1 MLHERV
7 ESGIMV
13 IEVRQMPGGEDEEK
27 GEDAKTMAVR
37 DIQAT
42 TDTEEKR
49 RDFEQTALTHLDWL
63 HNAALRMTRN
73 NEDDAHDLVQDA
85 MLRAYEFYDKFQK
98 GTNIRGWLFT
108 ILTNTH
114 LNRCKKVAR
123 EPTHVQLIETAQE
136 VQREPVGKVLTAK
149 SIEREDV
156 LELVDDDVKHA
167 ISSLPEDFRT
177 VVLLADLGDFSYKE
191 IAELLKCP
199 MGTVMSRLY
208 RGRKLLREMLADYAS
223 VHGYVRK

>member
-7 ESGIMV
+7 ESGIIV
-13 IEVRQMPGGEDEEK
+13 SEVRQMPGGEDEER
-27 GEDAKTMAVR
+27 GEDEKAMAVR
-37 DIQAT
+37 EIHTHAN
-42 TDTEEKR
+42 TEEKK
-49 RDFEQTALTHLDWL
+49 RDFEQTALAHLDWL
-63 HNAALRMTRN
+63 YDSALRMTRN
-73 NEDDAHDLVQDA
+73 NKDDAHDLVQDC

-123 EPTHVQLIETAQE
+123 EPIPVELIETALE
-136 VQREPVGKVLTAK
+136 VQRKTVKRVTAR
-149 SIEREDV
+149 SIEQEDV

-167 ISSLPEDFRT
+167 ICSLPEEFRT

-208 RGRKLLREMLADYAS
+208 RGRKLLRGMLADYAS
-223 VHGYVRK
+223 VHGYGKK